1 MRLREFALARLDGA
15 RFEVLPGRAR
25 KIVDENYSIVLE
37 PSIVGVPGRGD
48 RFDLHVGV
56 DSHRHNRLIAKCT
69 EGLGPL
75 TTRTRIDSDRLWFP
89 YFSYGTFAG
98 YFWSATEVGLPLPP
112 GDKQAEELIAAQ
124 MALAVSEAVPA
135 MGGFIGDRTMY
146 GFVRHFA
153 RPVEPWE
160 MACAI
165 FAVVAGKAEDAVA
178 MYTMN
183 QKILSGP
190 DRAIHAE
197 FWSRLS
203 SELPAHVR
211 AGASPEG
218 GWTGGVPAET

>member
-1 MRLREFALARLDGA
+1 VALTRKKRLQGFALGLLGGA
-15 RFEVLPGRAR
+15 GFEVLPGRAR
-25 KIVDENYSIVLE
+25 RIVDENYSLVLE

-48 RFDLHVGV
+48 RFDLHIGV
-56 DSHRHNRLIAKCT
+56 DSHRHNRLIARCT

-98 YFWSATEVGLPLPP
+98 YFWSATEVGMYLPP
-112 GDKQAEELIAAQ
+112 GDRQAEEMIAAQ
-124 MALAVSEAVPA
+124 VTLAVSEAVPA

-146 GFVRHFA
+146 GFVRNFA

-183 QKILSGP
+183 QKVLAGP
-190 DRAIHAE
+190 DRAVHAE

-203 SELPAHVR
+203 SEAPALVH
-211 AGASPEG
+211 AGASHSP
-218 GWTGGVPAET
+218 